1 MSVSQR
7 GSQFY
12 FSKPE
17 NRTQRLKSK
26 SLAGPQLYPLIQK
39 EQGKKKKNQE
49 SKQHTNVSPK

>member
-17 NRTQRLKSK
+17 NGAQRLKSK

-39 EQGKKKKNQE
+39 EQEKKNQE
-49 SKQHTNVSPK
+49 SKQHTNVIPK

>member
-39 EQGKKKKNQE
+39 EQEKKNQE
-49 SKQHTNVSPK
+49 SKQHTNVIPK